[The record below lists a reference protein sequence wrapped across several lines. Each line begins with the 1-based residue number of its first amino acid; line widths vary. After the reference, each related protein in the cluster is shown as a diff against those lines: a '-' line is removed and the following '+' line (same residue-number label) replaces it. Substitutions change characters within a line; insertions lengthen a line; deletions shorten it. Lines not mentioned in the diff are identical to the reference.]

1 MAVPLA
7 TVDHTLFFVLGITLV
22 VSAVVLSLIGLKF
35 EKFPPN
41 RAVLFGVLV
50 YFAALVAATVT
61 FAVRNAQQEQADKQ
75 AEEASATQS
84 TTTTG
89 ETTTSSTST
98 SAPAGGGSTIK
109 VSADPTGQLK
119 FEQSSLTATAG
130 KDTLDFTNDSPVG
143 HNVQIQDSN
152 GKVIGGTKT
161 VTGESTTAA
170 VDLKP
175 GKYTYFCS
183 VPGHEAA
190 GMKGTLT
197 VK

>member
-22 VSAVVLSLIGLKF
+22 VSAVALSAIGLKF

-41 RAVLFGVLV
+41 RTVLFGVLV
-50 YFAALVAATVT
+50 YFVALVAATVT
-61 FAVRNAQQEQADKQ
+61 FAVRNAQQEQAARD
-75 AEEASATQS
+75 AEQASANN
-84 TTTTG
+84 
-89 ETTTSSTST
+89 SSAGPATAPT
-98 SAPAGGGSTIK
+98 PAGGGSTIA

-119 FEQSSLTATAG
+119 FEQTSLTATAG
-130 KDTLDFTNDSPVG
+130 KDTVDFTNKSPVG

-161 VTGESTTAA
+161 ITGESTSTT

-183 VPGHEAA
+183 VPGHEQA

-197 VK
+197 VN

>member
-22 VSAVVLSLIGLKF
+22 VSAVALSAIGLKF

-50 YFAALVAATVT
+50 YFVALVAATVT
-61 FAVRNAQQEQADKQ
+61 FAVRNAQQEQAARQ
-75 AEEASATQS
+75 AEEASN
-84 TTTTG
+84 
-89 ETTTSSTST
+89 SSTSPAT
-98 SAPAGGGSTIK
+98 TPAPAGGGSTID

-119 FEQSSLTATAG
+119 FEQTSLTATAG
-130 KDTLDFTNDSPVG
+130 KDTVDFTNKSPVG

-161 VTGESTTAA
+161 ITGESTSTT

-183 VPGHEAA
+183 VPGHEQA

>member
-22 VSAVVLSLIGLKF
+22 VSAVALSAIGLKF

-41 RAVLFGVLV
+41 RAALFGVLV
-50 YFAALVAATVT
+50 YFGALVAATVT
-61 FAVRNAQQEQADKQ
+61 FAVRNSQQEQAARQ
-75 AEEASATQS
+75 AEQASATQR
-84 TTTTG
+84 TTTNN
-89 ETTTSSTST
+89 SST
-98 SAPAGGGSTIK
+98 AGGGSTID

-119 FEQSSLTATAG
+119 FEQSSLTAASG
-130 KDTLDFTNDSPVG
+130 KDTVDFTNKSPVG

-161 VTGESTTAA
+161 ITGESTSTT

-183 VPGHEAA
+183 VPGHEQA

>member
-7 TVDHTLFFVLGITLV
+7 TVDSTLFFVLGITLV

-41 RAVLFGVLV
+41 RAALFGVLA
-50 YFAALVAATVT
+50 YFLVLVAATVT
-61 FAVRNAQQEQADKQ
+61 FAVRNAQQEQADRD
-75 AEEASATQS
+75 AEQASATESTSTTGS
-84 TTTTG
+84 TTTT
-89 ETTTSSTST
+89 TTPSTS
-98 SAPAGGGSTIK
+98 AGGGSTIS

-119 FEQSSLTATAG
+119 FEQTSLTATAG
-130 KDTLDFTNDSPVG
+130 KDTIDFTNKSPVG

-161 VTGESTTAA
+161 ITGESTTATVA
-170 VDLKP
+170 LKP

-183 VPGHEAA
+183 VPGHEQA
-190 GMKGTLT
+190 GMKGTLP